1 MSQEEQ
7 NYGQTYEVEF
17 GFVDT
22 EPMEA
27 TFTISQNIQDLN
39 HIHYQDVAAEKWVI
53 THNLG
58 KMPSVTVVTSAGE
71 QVVGDVQYNSNNKLT
86 VSFTSAFA
94 GVAYL
99 N

>member
-7 NYGQTYEVEF
+7 NYEATYEASFE
-17 GFVDT
+17 FVDT
-22 EPMEA
+22 DPLEA

-39 HIHYQDVAAEKWVI
+39 YIHYQDVAADTWVI

-71 QVVGDVQYNSNNKLT
+71 QVVGDVQYNSTGKLT
-86 VSFTSAFA
+86 IGFANAFA